1 MRTLRRDIH
10 SAIRQLLKYPA
21 FTLSAAL
28 TLALGI
34 ATNTAIFSIVNG
46 WLRPLPVASPDQ
58 LVVLAAQQK
67 DDAVGVYYL
76 SYPALADFRKQT
88 DVFSEVFADQI
99 GFGGLSFEGKAEPF
113 VFSYVT
119 GNFFSGLAI
128 QPAAGR
134 LLLPQEGE
142 HAGDAP
148 VIVLS
153 YAYWKKR
160 FHGDPGVIGKQ
171 VRLDGQSA
179 MIIGVAQKDFYGVHS
194 GVELSGYAPLS
205 MMLQEASKAGLWTD
219 RSQRILATMARLRTG
234 VTLRKAQS
242 SLDLVSNRIALEYPK
257 TDEGI
262 KVTAVPERLARPVP
276 RLASA
281 IPLISG
287 LFLVLAGLVLLLAC
301 MNVAN
306 LLLVR
311 MTARRQELSVRSA
324 LGATG
329 RLLIQQMLTESL
341 VLSLLGATFGI
352 ALGIW
357 GTNAIGAINL
367 GTKLPIRLDFSF
379 DWRVFIYSLLAALF
393 TGFVVGAWPA
403 IRASRTAA
411 RPVLQEGG
419 RSGPAG
425 GRQRIRSLLIVAQV
439 AGSLMLLIIAARFVR
454 SLGQAQHM
462 ALGFEPDQVVNI
474 MLDPHQ
480 VGYDATR
487 TTEFYR
493 ELESRVRAL
502 PGVKSASMTF
512 SVPMGSYNDARQ
524 IYIEDAPLAP
534 GQHPPLVLFDRID
547 AGYFTTMQT
556 PVLRGRAFTETD
568 NESAPLVAVINQGMA
583 LKYWPNED
591 PLGKRFSIQGASG
604 PFMQIVGVAQDT
616 KLFGFFSAPMP
627 YFYVPF
633 KQNYTATRILQTR
646 TSISPES
653 MEPVLERQVH
663 ALDPE
668 MPISD
673 LQTMRQAMAGGNGFL
688 VFRLGAVL
696 TAAMGLLGLVIATV
710 GIYGVVSFAAGQRTR
725 EIGVRMALGASRG
738 NILNLVFSQGMRLV
752 FIGIA
757 IGLAAAFAL
766 TRAMTNLLVG
776 VTATDM
782 TTALPITLLMMT
794 IVLLACYVPAR
805 RAMAVDPIVALRRD

>member
-46 WLRPLPVASPDQ
+46 WLRPLPVASPEQ

-76 SYPALADFRKQT
+76 SYPALVDFRKQT
-88 DVFSEVFADQI
+88 DVFSDVFADQI

-119 GNFFSGLAI
+119 GNFLSGLAI
-128 QPAAGR
+128 KPAAGR

-148 VIVLS
+148 VLVLS
-153 YAYWKKR
+153 YAYWQKR
-160 FHGDPGVIGKQ
+160 FHGDPGIVGKQ
-171 VRLDGQSA
+171 VRLDGQPA
-179 MIIGVAQKDFYGVHS
+179 VIIGVAQKDFYGVHS

-205 MMLQEASKAGLWTD
+205 MMLQEANKAGLWTD
-219 RSQRILATMARLRTG
+219 RSQRILATMARLKPG

-242 SLDLVSNRIALEYPK
+242 SLDLVSNRMALEYPK
-257 TDEGI
+257 TDDGI
-262 KVTAVPERLARPVP
+262 KVNAVPERLARPVP

-341 VLSLLGATFGI
+341 MLSLLGATAGV
-352 ALGIW
+352 AMGIW
-357 GTNAIGAINL
+357 ATNAIGAINL
-367 GTKLPIRLDFSF
+367 GTKLPIRLDFGF
-379 DWRVFIYSLLAALF
+379 DWRVFIYSLIAALF
-393 TGFVVGAWPA
+393 TGFIVGAWPA
-403 IRASRTAA
+403 IRASRSAA

-462 ALGFEPDQVVNI
+462 ALGFEPAHVINI

-480 VGYDATR
+480 VGYDETR

-493 ELESRVRAL
+493 ELENRVRAL
-502 PGVKSASMTF
+502 PGVKSASLSF

-534 GQHPPLVLFDRID
+534 GQHPPLVLFNRID
-547 AGYFTTMQT
+547 ESYFTTMQT
-556 PVLRGRAFTETD
+556 PVLRGRPFTEID

-583 LKYWPNED
+583 LKYWPNAD
-591 PLGKRFSIQGASG
+591 PLGKRFSIKSASG
-604 PFMQIVGVAQDT
+604 PFIQIVGVAQDT

-646 TSISPES
+646 TSVAPES
-653 MEPVLERQVH
+653 LEPMLERQVQ

-673 LQTMRQAMAGGNGFL
+673 LQTMREAMAGGNGFL
-688 VFRLGAVL
+688 IFRLGAVL

-738 NILNLVFSQGMRLV
+738 NILNLVFSQGIRLV

-776 VTATDM
+776 VTATDL
-782 TTALPITLLMMT
+782 TTAVPITLLLMT

-805 RAMAVDPIVALRRD
+805 RAMGVDPIVALRRD